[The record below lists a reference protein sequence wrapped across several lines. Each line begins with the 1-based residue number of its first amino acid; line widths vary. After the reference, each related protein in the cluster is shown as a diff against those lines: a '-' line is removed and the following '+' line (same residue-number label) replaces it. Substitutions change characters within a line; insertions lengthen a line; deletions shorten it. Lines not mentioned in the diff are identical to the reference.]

1 MSIEIYDQSE
11 AFVEEDGDLVFDHT
25 KVILK
30 KGGDLFYARTNQ
42 RQSATIDLNQLEAIP
57 IPKDHIYPAFNPI
70 FTQAPNP
77 LPPKTYV
84 KRPNVIYYGD
94 TTATMNFAPTI
105 LNEVNKCE
113 VLRRHPHP
121 NIAQYLG
128 CLVEGGRIYG
138 ICFVE
143 YQQSLAQRLREKA
156 DLNVDGCIRG
166 IENGVN
172 HLHSLG
178 LIHCD
183 LNPQNIMMND
193 DDPVIIDFD
202 SCTFEGEPLGLKA
215 GTEGWADS
223 HVELAKRKGDLFS
236 LSKIKEALVAR
247 TRERDSL

>member
-1 MSIEIYDQSE
+1 MSMEIYDQSE

-30 KGGDLFYARTNQ
+30 KGSDLFYARINQ
-42 RQSATIDLNQLEAIP
+42 RQTATINLNQLEAIP
-57 IPKDHIYPAFNPI
+57 IPKDHIYPAFNPT
-70 FTQAPNP
+70 FTEAPNP
-77 LPPKTYV
+77 LPLKTYI
-84 KRPNVIYYGD
+84 KRPNAIHYGD
-94 TTATMNFAPTI
+94 TTATMNFTPTI
-105 LNEVNKCE
+105 LNEIKICE

-128 CLVEGGRIYG
+128 CLVEDGRIYG

-143 YQQSLAQRLREKA
+143 YQQNLAQRLRDKA
-156 DLNVDGCIRG
+156 VLNVERCIRG
-166 IENGVN
+166 IENGIN

-183 LNPQNIMMND
+183 LNPQNIMMNG

-215 GTEGWADS
+215 GTKGWADS
-223 HVELAKRKGDLFS
+223 HLELATRKGDLFS
-236 LSKIKEALVAR
+236 FSKIKETLFAS
-247 TRERDSL
+247 TTK